1 MNTEI
6 ANAVDAADDKSQYD
20 KQAKRLLAQK
30 SILAHIL
37 VRTIDEFRGMDP
49 DDVVSYIEG
58 EPYVGVVPVEPG
70 LTNIETENNA
80 SDKQRIVGM
89 NTENS

>member
-1 MNTEI
+1 MKVRGVNLNTEI

-49 DDVVSYIEG
+49 IYDTDERRFKKRGGFHV
-58 EPYVGVVPVEPG
+58 
-70 LTNIETENNA
+70 
-80 SDKQRIVGM
+80 
-89 NTENS
+89 